1 VRAIRK
7 GETPV
12 NRALVIA
19 VFGAVVLA
27 AALLVNFY
35 LGRQERTETAT
46 PAATTPAAPIQEP
59 SGTPGL
65 KAPAIEKRR
74 NEPSFDIVRINP
86 EGNAVIAG
94 RAAPGAEITVLD
106 GGTVVGKVI
115 ADARGEWVLVPTKP
129 LLPGS
134 RRLGLSARLTD
145 GTTVNSG
152 AEVVMIVP
160 EHGKDVAGRP
170 TTGASGALALKVPRA
185 GTGGLAPSTVLQTP
199 GGSGKRPGKVL
210 GESTLGIDVIDYTGE
225 GHVQMSGTAR
235 ASADLRVYVDNKPA
249 GETRADGA
257 GRWSFRLKE
266 TLAPG
271 DYVLR
276 VDELRSGGRVARRI
290 EVPFSRAPAI
300 NELGERQIIVIR
312 PGNSLWRIAR
322 RTYGQGIQY
331 TLIFEANKNQ
341 IRNPNLIYPGQVFTL
356 PPATRT
362 N

>member
-1 VRAIRK
+1 MVVK
-7 GETPV
+7 KP
-12 NRALVIA
+12 A
-19 VFGAVVLA
+19 V
-27 AALLVNFY
+27 
-35 LGRQERTETAT
+35 
-46 PAATTPAAPIQEP
+46 PIQALP
-59 SGTPGL
+59 GTPRI
-65 KAPAIEKRR
+65 KAPAIQKRR
-74 NEPSFDIVRINP
+74 DDPVFDIVRINP

-106 GGTVVGKVI
+106 SEMVVGKVI

-129 LLPGS
+129 FPPGS
-134 RRLGLSARLTD
+134 RRLGLSSRLPD
-145 GTTVNSG
+145 GTIINSG

-160 EHGKDVAGRP
+160 EYGKDIAGRP
-170 TTGASGALALKVPRA
+170 TTGATGALALKVPRA
-185 GTGGLAPSTVLQTP
+185 GVRGLAPSSVLQTP
-199 GGSGKRPGKVL
+199 GGGGKRLDKVL
-210 GESTLGIDVIDYTGE
+210 SESTLGIDVIDYTGE
-225 GHVQMSGTAR
+225 GQVQMSGTAHP
-235 ASADLRVYVDNKPA
+235 SAGLRVYVDNKSV
-249 GETRADGA
+249 GETQVDDN

-271 DYVLR
+271 VYVLR

-300 NELGERQIIVIR
+300 NELGERQIVIIR

-322 RTYGQGIQY
+322 RTYGKGVQY

-356 PPATRT
+356 PSATRS